1 MRKKEKSN
9 SSSPTQNNKKIAYES
24 LTIEQTKQ
32 ALSTDIDKGLTN
44 EEAKAR
50 LEKYGPN
57 KLQEKKKKSWIR
69 IFFEQMNNPM
79 IFVLFAAIGVCIAV
93 SIYETIN
100 TMNIINTGGEAA
112 FDWLVNH
119 GFILEGTD
127 FDSNLIG
134 PASSQINW
142 FLDIGDWS
150 DVIIILAVV
159 LLNSI
164 IGTVQEVKAQ
174 TSLEALKKLSSPES
188 TVIRGGKRFKV
199 KSSDLVI
206 GDVVILEE
214 GDTIGADLR
223 LVEAVNLKANES
235 SLTGESVPVDKDCQI
250 TFSNEVAL
258 GDKCNMAFMSTP
270 VSYGRGRGIV
280 CATGMNTEIGK
291 IATALDEEEDS
302 QTPLQKILAK
312 LSKFLGLLTLVV
324 VILVLIADIIW
335 IFVDGNGSNIESWI
349 EAILS
354 SIALAVAAIPEGLAA
369 VVTIVLSI
377 GVRKMTKVNTI
388 VRKLPSVETLG
399 AVSVVCSDKTGT
411 LTQNKMTV
419 LKAYTNNSFYVSEDF
434 NKENKEEHLLL
445 LAKGMSLCSNATVDE
460 GLYGDP
466 TEIAL
471 VAFANEF
478 NMRKKDLEKALP
490 RVDELPFDSVR
501 KMMSTKHKKDDK
513 KHIIFTKGA
522 LDSILSNT
530 SFILEN
536 GKERKITKQDID
548 KIYEVNSMYSNEAL
562 RVLALAYSNKETIE
576 EKDLIFVGLVAMIDP
591 ARPEAKPAVSK
602 FKGAGIVTV
611 MITGD
616 HKDTAFAIAKELG
629 IVETIDQCVMGKEI
643 DALTFDELCEI
654 CKKTR
659 VFARVSPENK
669 VQIVKAFQANGNI
682 CAMTGDG
689 VNDAPSLKAADIG
702 IAMGITGTDVA
713 KGAAD
718 MVLTDDNFASIEK
731 AVEEGR
737 GIYANIKKTVIFLL
751 SSNIAE
757 VLAMFF
763 IICIGFPAPLIAIHL
778 LWVNLITDSTP
789 AIALGMDGKDSNIMK
804 EKPRDPKETFFA
816 HGGLIITLVYGAI
829 LTIAVLLAYFSCAW
843 THGVY
848 DFNGIKNLYSDNP
861 TILHEAQTMAF
872 TTLAVGELFH
882 MVGMSNIKQ
891 SFVRIFAK
899 KNYMMLIAFVVGI
912 ALQLF
917 VIETP
922 GVQDVF
928 STANLD
934 WKEWLITCSLSVI
947 PLVAHELIVFGMW
960 IKNKIKN
967 KKLKTN

>member
-1 MRKKEKSN
+1 MKKAKSN
-9 SSSPTQNNKKIAYES
+9 STQNTEQIKKIAYES
-24 LTIEQTKQ
+24 LTVEQTKQ
-32 ALSTDIDKGLTN
+32 ALSTDLERGLTSQ
-44 EEAKAR
+44 EAKVR

-79 IFVLFAAIGVCIAV
+79 IFVLFAAIAVTIAV

-100 TMNIINTGGEAA
+100 VVNMVNAGGEALDA
-112 FDWLVNH
+112 WLDAH
-119 GFILEGTD
+119 KYQ
-127 FDSNLIG
+127 S
-134 PASSQINW
+134 ASQINY
-142 FLDIGDWS
+142 FLDVGDWS

-188 TVIRGGKRFKV
+188 TVIRDGKRFKV

-206 GDVVILEE
+206 GDIVVLEE

-223 LVEAVNLKANES
+223 LAEAVNLKANES
-235 SLTGESVPVDKDCQI
+235 SLTGESVPVDKDCSI

-270 VSYGRGRGIV
+270 VSYGRGIGIV
-280 CATGMNTEIGK
+280 TATGMNTEIGK
-291 IATALDEEEDS
+291 IATALDEEEET

-312 LSKFLGLLTLVV
+312 LSKFLGFLTLGV
-324 VILVLIADIIW
+324 VILVLLADIIW
-335 IFVDGNGSNIESWI
+335 IFVDGNGSNVESWI

-434 NKENKEEHLLL
+434 NENNKDEHLLL

-478 NMRKKDLEKALP
+478 EMHKKDLEKALP

-501 KMMSTKHKKDDK
+501 KMMSTKHKTSDK

-522 LDSILSNT
+522 LDSILAHT
-530 SFILEN
+530 SHILEN
-536 GKERKITKQDID
+536 NKERKITKEDVD

-562 RVLALAYSNKETIE
+562 RVLALAYSKEDEIKE
-576 EKDLIFVGLVAMIDP
+576 DNLVFVGLVAMIDP

-629 IVETIDQCVMGKEI
+629 IVDSIDQCMMGKEI
-643 DALTFDELCEI
+643 DALSFDELKDV
-654 CKKTR
+654 CKHTR

-682 CAMTGDG
+682 VAMTGDG

-816 HGGLIITLVYGAI
+816 HGGLVITLVYGAI

-843 THGVY
+843 LHGEFG
-848 DFNGIKNLYSDNP
+848 FNEIKAYFGNPDNLH
-861 TILHEAQTMAF
+861 LAQTMAF

-891 SFVRIFAK
+891 SFVRIFKK
-899 KNYMMLIAFVVGI
+899 KNYMMLIAFVAGI
-912 ALQLF
+912 LLQLF
-917 VIETP
+917 VIEVP
-922 GVQDVF
+922 GVSDVF
-928 STANLD
+928 NTAAHLMD
-934 WKEWLITCSLSVI
+934 WQEWLITCALSVI
-947 PLVAHELIVFGMW
+947 PLVMHEVIVFGIW
-960 IKNKIKN
+960 IHDKVRARHLAK
-967 KKLKTN
+967 